1 MKLIVNLET
10 GQEEYVEETPEEL
23 AELAKLQ
30 ATVAAEQVIKD
41 AELAVITAKAKT
53 DPAFAALVKYL
64 GLQIPS

>member
-23 AELAKLQ
+23 ADLAKLQ
-30 ATVAAEQVIKD
+30 ATVAVEQATKD
-41 AELAVITAKAKT
+41 AELALITAKAQT

-64 GLQIPS
+64 GLQIPT